1 MTLHPSPWSSCT
13 GCANEYILSE
23 AVNIMLC
30 VYHICMMGHM
40 CVISSSG
47 KTGVLPDAKFKEDEK
62 DSLLYCPPAQATF
75 KAWLGSRGAKGVA
88 QRELPIT
95 TTSLSQVTQWLCC
108 IRPVAS
114 PTWQGL
120 HSTSSVG
127 LCLSSRRREERPTS
141 CQCWRE
147 SRYLLGKDH
156 RTAPLLQVGDPEA
169 PEEKGWIG
177 SRAHSGLRTQ
187 PRQNSG
193 TT

>member
-1 MTLHPSPWSSCT
+1 
-13 GCANEYILSE
+13 
-23 AVNIMLC
+23 MLC
-30 VYHICMMGHM
+30 VYHICVIGHM

-47 KTGVLPDAKFKEDEK
+47 KTGVLLDAKFKEDEK

-127 LCLSSRRREERPTS
+127 LC
-141 CQCWRE
+141 
-147 SRYLLGKDH
+147 
-156 RTAPLLQVGDPEA
+156 
-169 PEEKGWIG
+169 
-177 SRAHSGLRTQ
+177 
-187 PRQNSG
+187 
-193 TT
+193 